1 MKNLRSYSSG
11 VSCLRENGTLKISN
25 KDKADI
31 FSRQFGSV
39 CIRENASDILLKGPS
54 PYPDIEDI
62 SIDPSGIK

>member
-1 MKNLRSYSSG
+1 MKNLRRYSSG

-31 FSRQFGSV
+31 LSRQFGSV
-39 CIRENASDILLKGPS
+39 CTRENAGDILLKELS

-62 SIDPSGIK
+62 LIDPNGVK